1 MAKSE
6 DKNTICCSFCGK
18 RQGQVHRL
26 IAGMGNVFICNECVA
41 LCSEIIDEEELD
53 TESAEYAEEKGIN
66 LLKPKEIKD
75 FLDQY
80 VIGQEDAKKVLAV
93 AVYNHYKRVLS
104 AASSDVELQK
114 SNILM
119 IGPTGSGKTYLA
131 QILAKLLN
139 VPFAIA
145 DATALT
151 EAGYVG
157 EDVENILLKLI
168 QAADYDIE
176 RAEYGIIYIDEI
188 DKITRKSEN
197 TSITRDVS
205 GEGVQQALLKILEG
219 TVASVPPQGGRKHPH
234 QEFIQIDTTNIL
246 FICGGAFDGLEKIV
260 EGRIGQKSIG
270 FQAELYEADKKNI
283 GELFRQVMP
292 QDLVKFGLIPEFI
305 GRVPVHVALDML
317 DEDALVSILK
327 EPKNALTK
335 QYQKLFALDGVEL
348 EFDDEAL
355 RVIARRALEY
365 KTGARGLRSIVENVL
380 LDTMYQAPS
389 DETILKCIV
398 TKEAAEGTEQPTLL
412 VSDGSQ
418 KKHGIGKRLPERNDE
433 IA

>member
-1 MAKSE
+1 MSKSE
-6 DKNTICCSFCGK
+6 DKNALCCSFCGK
-18 RQGQVHRL
+18 RQGQVHL
-26 IAGMGNVFICNECVA
+26 FAGKNDVYICNECVTTCA
-41 LCSEIIDEEELD
+41 EIMDEEEMEAGGLAYED
-53 TESAEYAEEKGIN
+53 ERGIN

-80 VIGQEDAKKVLAV
+80 VIGQDEAKKVLAV

-104 AASSDVELQK
+104 VEKSDVELQK

-119 IGPTGSGKTYLA
+119 LGPTGSGKTYLA
-131 QILAKLLN
+131 QTLAKLLN

-157 EDVENILLKLI
+157 EDVENILLKII
-168 QAADYDIE
+168 QAAEYDIE

-234 QEFIQIDTTNIL
+234 QEFFQIDTTNIL

-260 EGRIGQKSIG
+260 ESRIGQKSIG

-305 GRVPVHVALDML
+305 GRTPVHVALDML

-327 EPKNALTK
+327 EPKNALVK
-335 QYQKLFALDGVEL
+335 QYQKLFELDGVEL
-348 EFDDEAL
+348 EFEENAL
-355 RVIARRALEY
+355 RVVAKRALEY
-365 KTGARGLRSIVENVL
+365 KTGARGLRSIMEGVL
-380 LDTMYQAPS
+380 LDTMYLMPS

-398 TKEAAEGTEQPTLL
+398 TEEAAEGTEQPSLL

-418 KKHGIGKRLPERNDE
+418 KKFGSSRRLTEKNDE

>member
-1 MAKSE
+1 MKSE
-6 DKNTICCSFCGK
+6 DKNALCCSFCGK
-18 RQGQVHRL
+18 RQGQVHL
-26 IAGMGNVFICNECVA
+26 FAGKDNVYICNECVTTCA
-41 LCSEIIDEEELD
+41 EIMDEEELEVTGAD
-53 TESAEYAEEKGIN
+53 YADGKGIN
-66 LLKPKEIKD
+66 LLKPKEIKE

-80 VIGQEDAKKVLAV
+80 VIGQDEAKKVLAV

-104 AASSDVELQK
+104 VASSDVELQK

-119 IGPTGSGKTYLA
+119 LGPTGSGKTYLA
-131 QILAKLLN
+131 QTLARLLN

-157 EDVENILLKLI
+157 EDVENILLKII
-168 QAADYDIE
+168 QAADYEIE

-219 TVASVPPQGGRKHPH
+219 TVAAVPPQGGRKHPH
-234 QEFIQIDTTNIL
+234 QDFIQIDTTNIL

-260 EGRIGQKSIG
+260 ESRIGQRAIG

-305 GRVPVHVALDML
+305 GRTPVHVALDML

-327 EPKNALTK
+327 EPKNALVK

-348 EFDDEAL
+348 EFDEDAL
-355 RVIARRALEY
+355 RALAKRALEY
-365 KTGARGLRSIVENVL
+365 KTGARGLRSIVEGVL
-380 LDTMYQAPS
+380 LDTMYQVPS

-398 TKEAAEGTEQPTLL
+398 TKEAAEGTERPNLL

-418 KKHGIGKRLPERNDE
+418 KKYGSSRRMAEKNDE